1 LALDE
6 DTYTPAEA
14 AKILRYTERHVRK
27 LLADG
32 ELEGERDE
40 ESGRWRVYQHSVH
53 AMLPDRPSRVERSQE
68 PLEDPE
74 RLRDLEG
81 RMQALNDRIA
91 ALQHDLGRAQT
102 RAELTELAESTLREQ
117 LERER
122 ERADQERERAGGTT
136 LALFYAPRLLSFR
149 ESLTPEARLPRI
161 CD

>member
-1 LALDE
+1 MAEAE
-6 DTYTPAEA
+6 DTYTPGEA

-40 ESGRWRVYQHSVH
+40 ESGRWRVYQRSVH
-53 AMLPDRPSRVERSQE
+53 AMLPERPSRVERPQE
-68 PLEDPE
+68 PPEDPE
-74 RLRDLEG
+74 RLRTLED

-91 ALQHDLGRAQT
+91 ELSENLGRAQA

-122 ERADQERERAGGTT
+122 ERADQERERAERLQAELEAEHSKRFWRRLFGG
-136 LALFYAPRLLSFR
+136 
-149 ESLTPEARLPRI
+149 
-161 CD
+161 